1 MTNSRKIYHAAYN
14 KAKYE
19 ANAEHYRQVSR
30 DYYEN
35 NKALHIARVE
45 ASRKKRK
52 NRNDGTSKKL

>member
-14 KAKYE
+14 KAKYD

-52 NRNDGTSKKL
+52 EKEQRNE